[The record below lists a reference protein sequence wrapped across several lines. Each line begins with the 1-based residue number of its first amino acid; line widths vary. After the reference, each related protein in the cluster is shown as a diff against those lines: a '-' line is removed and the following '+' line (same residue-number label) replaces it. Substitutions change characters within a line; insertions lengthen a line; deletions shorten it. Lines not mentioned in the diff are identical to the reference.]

1 MFRCSCSDINSA
13 TANGEPKH
21 PLSDLNDLTHK
32 TNNNIKPIRCDL
44 PNIES
49 GVSLDNIASTT
60 LSPTSSKVPLIAP
73 KGEGVAKVEE
83 PEDVSALFSF
93 LQILTATFGSF
104 AHGGNDV
111 RYGYIFFCLTY
122 LSSKIQSKKRTKTTM
137 ICNLY
142 YKSINLLQFICQL
155 ILWVFRIHAIIHFL
169 VSWWQYLLQLS
180 CAFPRKA
187 HVQIRP
193 VYLQLLY
200 VLLGCHY
207 SF

>member
-1 MFRCSCSDINSA
+1 MCRRTCSDINSA
-13 TANGEPKH
+13 TTNGESKH
-21 PLSDLNDLTHK
+21 PLSDLNDLAHK
-32 TNNNIKPIRCDL
+32 TNNNTKPNRCDL

-111 RYGYIFFCLTY
+111 RYGNIFFTY
-122 LSSKIQSKKRTKTTM
+122 
-137 ICNLY
+137 
-142 YKSINLLQFICQL
+142 
-155 ILWVFRIHAIIHFL
+155 
-169 VSWWQYLLQLS
+169 
-180 CAFPRKA
+180 P
-187 HVQIRP
+187 
-193 VYLQLLY
+193 
-200 VLLGCHY
+200 
-207 SF
+207 